1 MLRFEA
7 YYPWVENSVPPQT
20 QSPQPSLPL
29 PVAGCSHPELS
40 GVGGPG
46 CSACPLPLSL
56 PLPAYL
62 WQREGLPPC
71 SGPGCPSGRLPPCF
85 GCRGEVFSGSQ
96 ALPSVRAGC
105 RVAVFRGPPAAANTW
120 RRAASAPPRPPEPA
134 GFSSSPRSPPSFP
147 ASRGRLTGCAVAA
160 PRNLGQGPVGV
171 VLGEPPVVDS
181 DSGVLGEKDGSRP
194 GEL

>member
-1 MLRFEA
+1 MLR
-7 YYPWVENSVPPQT
+7 VPAA
-20 QSPQPSLPL
+20 PQPSVARI
-29 PVAGCSHPELS
+29 PVAERGSASMLWSRLS
-40 GVGGPG
+40 ERSRASVLRLQRGGVLRTPSPAFCACWVQGGGFPRTPRSSKHLAES
-46 CSACPLPLSL
+46 CICP
-56 PLPAYL
+56 
-62 WQREGLPPC
+62 PP
-71 SGPGCPSGRLPPCF
+71 P
-85 GCRGEVFSGSQ
+85 
-96 ALPSVRAGC
+96 
-105 RVAVFRGPPAAANTW
+105 
-120 RRAASAPPRPPEPA
+120 PPEPA

>member
-46 CSACPLPLSL
+46 CSACPPPLSL

-71 SGPGCPSGRLPPCF
+71 SGPGCPGGRVPPCF
-85 GCRGEVFSGSQ
+85 GCRGEVFSGPQ

-120 RRAASAPPRPPEPA
+120 RRAASAPAP
-134 GFSSSPRSPPSFP
+134 SPRTCWLLLFPQEPSIFP
-147 ASRGRLTGCAVAA
+147 CVSRAPDWLCCGCSQKSWPGSCGRGA
-160 PRNLGQGPVGV
+160 R
-171 VLGEPPVVDS
+171 
-181 DSGVLGEKDGSRP
+181 
-194 GEL
+194 